1 LIKLSKQEKDYRS
14 FAWIVGGVAGILFG
28 IVFPW
33 LKGIETRWW
42 LVVPSAALAAAGA
55 LFPAYLG
62 PVYRIWMKVGHV
74 LGKINTFILL
84 HIVFYCIF
92 TPMAFVLRITG
103 WSSSVREVPDGK
115 ASTYRAPSAA
125 QPKERMEEIF

>member
-1 LIKLSKQEKDYRS
+1 LISLSKQEKDYRS

-28 IVFPW
+28 VIFPW

-42 LVVPSAALAAAGA
+42 LVIPSVALAIAGT
-55 LFPAYLG
+55 FIPAYLG
-62 PVYRIWMKVGHV
+62 PIYRIWMKIGHV

-92 TPMAFVLRITG
+92 TPMAFLLRITG
-103 WSSSVREVPDGK
+103 WKSSVREKPDGH
-115 ASTYRAPSAA
+115 ALTYREASAV